1 MKNNRLYAFLIL
13 GLLFAACEGEPSDN
27 GKNNKE
33 DINDKTEES
42 IRPGDPITVVDGKVR
57 FYLAESDNSV
67 RQAAGI
73 STFDWSAF
81 RVSISGVDYP
91 ILLTENGE
99 PYIEADAAASYN
111 AVLYR
116 EESAMYYGL
125 SRYVNVVIPPMS
137 FYHCLTKDIDAL
149 PLYGSYSS
157 EDGNVLKMT
166 PLVAAVKLTLSGDA
180 KISSI
185 KIDAGVPIS
194 GIGSYQASKKKL
206 SITKALPFT
215 VLNCT
220 NRGTGVSLSSGGQ
233 FVLLLAPGE
242 YPDGLKLN
250 ICDMSHKRITLDLNV
265 TSLKAGEVYEA
276 KANWSPS
283 KNLLFYEG
291 FDNFAWGGDYVGGSS
306 TFGFSP
312 DGVETSSSYGSSLTG
327 YEHAFKNAEYTWAGS
342 GYIQGGSLSQAS
354 GKTVEGYHSMSGS
367 YVRSRNLGDYL
378 LLHHC
383 QEYQGYLGVGTAD
396 ATRGIFQAPDLGIS
410 ELCDLEISFDY
421 CPRVGFKDQV
431 CLETYNSGIVSS
443 VTVDG
448 EQAVLDNKLCRYEG
462 CGGRWAISAASVPV
476 PTSTPAAKQWRHVVM
491 YVENVNN
498 ATQIRLTTALE
509 EGGYHGFYLDNVSI
523 SIAKYRRTPVNG
535 IRILYWNIQC
545 GMWSDQA
552 NNYNNFVA
560 WLNKYKP
567 DVCVF
572 CEARSLYDEKGEWL
586 KSSARTLESG
596 WPALAKR
603 YGHNYTMSC
612 QKDNYPEMITSKYP
626 IIKLK
631 ELETSEVAH
640 GAAVV
645 RVTIGGK
652 DLHFL
657 STHLWPAD
665 YARGIAESERPA
677 SQAAREGDIEREN
690 EMKSIVNNLLSDYS
704 GVDYLFMMG
713 DFNCPSSVDEWYYN
727 KGASHT
733 DYLAQNYLRKN
744 SNLIDVIG
752 EYWPGNW
759 LSSVNKDFERMDMF
773 YATPKAYE
781 GVQNA
786 MIIVDDWT
794 LLYQDNTVSGYFCRP
809 SDHRPVLVD
818 VKY

>member
-1 MKNNRLYAFLIL
+1 MKYNGLYALLVL

-27 GKNNKE
+27 SKKDGGNPSG
-33 DINDKTEES
+33 KTEET
-42 IRPGDPITVVDGKVR
+42 IRPGEPITVVDGKVR
-57 FYLAESDNSV
+57 FYLAGNENSV

-73 STFDWSAF
+73 ASFDWPAVK
-81 RVSISGVDYP
+81 VSISGVDYP
-91 ILLTENGE
+91 VLHTEDGE
-99 PYIEADAAASYN
+99 PYIEADAASSYN

-116 EESAMYYGL
+116 EESAKYYGL
-125 SRYVNVVIPPMS
+125 SRYVGVVVPPAF
-137 FYHCLTKDIDAL
+137 FYHDFAKELDAM
-149 PLYGSYSS
+149 PLYASYS
-157 EDGNVLKMT
+157 EQDGNILKFS
-166 PLVAAVKLTLSGDA
+166 PLVAAVKLTLSGSA
-180 KISSI
+180 SIASI
-185 KIDAGVPIS
+185 KAEAGAPLS
-194 GIGSYQASKKKL
+194 GTGSYQASKKAL
-206 SITKALPFT
+206 SLTKAVPFT

-220 NRGTGVSLSSGGQ
+220 NRGSGASLSDGGT
-233 FVLLLAPGE
+233 FMLLLAPGD
-242 YPDGLKLN
+242 YPGGLDLTV
-250 ICDMSHKRITLDLNV
+250 CDMSHKKMSLHLDVEHLGADEV
-265 TSLKAGEVYEA
+265 FSTSAS
-276 KANWSPS
+276 WSPE
-283 KNLLFYEG
+283 KNLLFYDG
-291 FDNFAWGGDYVGGSS
+291 FDTFAWGGDYAGGSS
-306 TFGFSP
+306 TAGFSP
-312 DGVETSSSYGSSLTG
+312 DGAESGTDYGTSLTG
-327 YEHAFKNAEYTWAGS
+327 YEQAYKNAEYTWAGS

-354 GKTVEGYHSMSGS
+354 GKTVSGYHTMSAS
-367 YVRSRNLGDYL
+367 YVRSRNIGDYNL
-378 LLHHC
+378 LYHC
-383 QEYQGYLGVGTAD
+383 QEYQGCIGVGAAD
-396 ATRGIFQAPDLGIS
+396 ATRGIVQMPDLGIT
-410 ELCDLEISFDY
+410 ELCDLKVSFDI
-421 CPRVGFKDQV
+421 CPKVGFKDQV

-448 EQAVLDNKLCRYEG
+448 QPAVLDPAICRYEG
-462 CGGRWAISAASVPV
+462 TGGRWAVSAASVPV
-476 PTSTPAAKQWRHVVM
+476 PTSTPAAKPWHHVEM

-498 ATQIRLTTALE
+498 STILRLTTALE
-509 EGGYHGFYLDNVSI
+509 DGGYHGFFLDNLSVSL
-523 SIAKYRRTPVNG
+523 ARYRRTPVNG
-535 IRILYWNIQC
+535 VRILYWNIQC

-560 WLNKYKP
+560 WLNRYKP

-596 WPALAKR
+596 WPTLARR
-603 YGHNYTMSC
+603 YGHNYTVVC

-626 IIKLK
+626 ITKLK

-645 RVTIGGK
+645 KVTAGGK

-665 YARGIAESERPA
+665 YARGIAEADRPA

-690 EMKSIVNNLLSDYS
+690 EMKNIVSNLLSDFTD
-704 GVDYLFMMG
+704 VDYLFMMG
-713 DFNCPSSVDEWYYN
+713 DFNCPSPLDEWHYN
-727 KGASHT
+727 KGANHT
-733 DYLAQNYLRKN
+733 DYLAQSYLMNN

-752 EYWPGNW
+752 TWWPGNW

-794 LLYQDNTVSGYFCRP
+794 QTWQDQTVSGYLCRP